1 MCLTCGCMMAHKEM
15 TDADFTYEDV
25 KRAANQNGTSVDQV
39 LATIAKTVEKDRG
52 EHTLEY
58 TDPKTA

>member
-1 MCLTCGCMMAHKEM
+1 MMAHKEM

-25 KRAANQNGTSVDQV
+25 KRAADQNGTSVDQV

-52 EHTLEY
+52 EHMLEY
-58 TDPKTA
+58 ADTKTA

>member
-15 TDADFTYEDV
+15 TEADFTYEDV

>member
-15 TDADFTYEDV
+15 TEADFTYEDV

-52 EHTLEY
+52 EHILEY